1 LSTRIESLKRRM
13 TGTILNPWNG
23 NGEPSEAEKWDLTF
37 GQKPEW
43 QSDKNQAIERGTA
56 RRLLKRYTDAI
67 RSLLN
72 RGGLGAARN
81 DDTQKL
87 IRLLGNVRD
96 DIKTTLY
103 PNIGSLLVDEPI
115 IYPPGEVIT
124 EMGNLRRKR
133 EATHAAMLEDS
144 ELKNF
149 TGNLLFLSRFSTHRG
164 TMYTN
169 QFGLKERTDQTI
181 QSTLHQ
187 ILNHAN
193 AWGNEETVLLRD
205 VMELGPRNYLS
216 LRLHKYHAICMVALD
231 DAFDTLLEEEE

>member
-1 LSTRIESLKRRM
+1 METVNPVKPSS
-13 TGTILNPWNG
+13 GT
-23 NGEPSEAEKWDLTF
+23 LTF

-43 QSDKNQAIERGTA
+43 QSDKDQAIGRGAA
-56 RRLLKRYTDAI
+56 RKLLKRYTDAI

-72 RGGLGAARN
+72 RGGMGAARN

-87 IRLLGNVRD
+87 ILLLGNARNQ
-96 DIKTTLY
+96 IKTTLY

-115 IYPPGEVIT
+115 VYPPGEVIT

-133 EATHAAMLEDS
+133 EGIHAAMLEDS

-169 QFGLKERTDQTI
+169 EFGLKERTDQTI